1 MIVRVTS
8 KKKIKNI
15 FEEKNDS
22 SSKLRIKKYLRR
34 KNMIV
39 RVTSKKKI
47 KKYFRRKNMIV

>member
-47 KKYFRRKNMIV
+47 KNIFEEKI